1 MKRFLYGL
9 IILIATTADISAQDY
24 YNESRFSLSIMPV
37 YENWNVLN
45 NSKFSEFTNIV
56 SLGYNTWRDGRVS
69 FATKYASVSGDLNR
83 LNGFSDSQLSIR
95 QNLTKYNLIFS
106 FGVNIPS
113 GRTKLTNSQYQT
125 LKIISQGLFGMRTPD
140 FGQGTNF
147 ILGATWVHP
156 ISDDF
161 VIGLGLSYQIKT
173 QYQPLLDYSGKY
185 KPANEISATG
195 GFDLK
200 FPGTQTL
207 TGDITGI
214 FYGNDKMDGN
224 NVFSS
229 GSRTLIDLMYKKY
242 FGYNRF
248 SAMMFYSIVSEK
260 YYDQN
265 IFSDINI
272 LNNLTPVDVQLLY
285 SLVNNVKLNPNQ
297 LYLRAAF
304 DQRFS
309 TGFSMGYGIFM
320 SSFEKT
326 ISYFSGYTIFG
337 LMVTPEIK
345 VSPSVSIPFLF
356 KYSAGSASDKPK
368 IQSFTIGAGI
378 NLSL

>member
-1 MKRFLYGL
+1 MKRLLYGI
-9 IILIATTADISAQDY
+9 IILITAAVQISAQDY
-24 YNESRFSLSIMPV
+24 YSASRFSLSIMPV

-45 NSKFSEFTNIV
+45 NSKFSEFTNSV

-69 FATKYASVSGDLNR
+69 FATKYASVGGDLNR
-83 LNGFSDSQLSIR
+83 LNGFSDSQLSLR

-106 FGVNIPS
+106 VGVNIPS

-125 LKIISQGLFGMRTPD
+125 LRIISQGLFGMRTPD

-156 ISDDF
+156 VSDNF

-173 QYQPLLDYSGKY
+173 QYQPLQDYSGKY

-224 NVFSS
+224 DVFSS

-248 SAMMFYSIVSEK
+248 SAMMFYSIVTEK
-260 YYDQN
+260 YFDQN
-265 IFSDINI
+265 IFSDVNI

-309 TGFSMGYGIFM
+309 TGFSMGYGVFM

-326 ISYFSGYTIFG
+326 ISYFSGYTVFG
-337 LMVTPEIK
+337 LMVTPTIK
-345 VSPSVSIPFLF
+345 FSPSVSIPFLF
-356 KYSAGSASDKPK
+356 KYSTGSASNKPNV
-368 IQSFTIGAGI
+368 QNFTIGAGI
-378 NLSL
+378 NLSF